1 MIEFEKF
8 KNSSYHVSIT
18 SYQYF
23 WKIRSKMNR
32 SKTNRMLL
40 VLTSLLCSSGAVVD
54 INHQKQQRRRRRPFR
69 SITSLFDKKEKY
81 MLSKINIAPS
91 IVITS
96 AATKD
101 TTRKHFPNW
110 FRFPEVT
117 WESIDRFAD
126 VTKYFALGI
135 ISFELFLFDNFFF
148 N

>member
-1 MIEFEKF
+1 
-8 KNSSYHVSIT
+8 
-18 SYQYF
+18 
-23 WKIRSKMNR
+23 
-32 SKTNRMLL
+32 
-40 VLTSLLCSSGAVVD
+40 
-54 INHQKQQRRRRRPFR
+54 
-69 SITSLFDKKEKY
+69 

-135 ISFELFLFDNFFF
+135 ISFELFFIFRDVFREVYNDLRDEIRFDEGDDDILYGSGSNIKSGFTFWKQ
-148 N
+148 